1 MKRLFLSVIVLVLF
15 PFCNISA
22 QLFKTI
28 VSLVLE
34 ETDDVLLSG
43 DVQIQNVREDTIL
56 VVDKAQSHV
65 LVYNRNGELLSF
77 WGRKGNGPGDLNQ
90 PTSALKLPNGNILVT
105 EFNGRVTKFSP
116 SGEVIDI
123 VSTKISRLN
132 KSLLLPNGKV
142 LLTGNNYTAE
152 DHYLLYLFDTE
163 DMSVNKEIFPLPLDP
178 NEYAMQ
184 PLTLAESS
192 YATVCGDKIIAAH
205 SMLPELF
212 SFDFE
217 GRPIGNKVIE
227 SKLFSVMEKVED
239 ANNPNETVK
248 KYGEV
253 SWIWGM
259 YCMGEGNIGI
269 KFMKNLTGENGNPVS
284 FMLATTEGELIKESS
299 DVPSIEFN
307 HHNSDT
313 LYFANEEAE
322 TPNSFIKMVL
332 NRD

>member
-1 MKRLFLSVIVLVLF
+1 MKRLFLSVIILVLF
-15 PFCNISA
+15 PYCNLYA

-28 VSLVLE
+28 DSLVLE

-90 PTSALKLPNGNILVT
+90 PTSALKLPNRNILVT
-105 EFNGRVTKFSP
+105 EFSGRVTKFSP
-116 SGEVIDI
+116 SGEVIGL
-123 VSTKISRLN
+123 VSTKINRLN

-163 DMSVNKEIFPLPLDP
+163 DMGVDKEIFPLPLDP
-178 NEYAMQ
+178 KEYAMQ
-184 PLTLAESS
+184 PLTLVESS
-192 YATVCGDKIIAAH
+192 YATVCGGKIIAVH
-205 SMLPELF
+205 SMLNELF
-212 SFDFE
+212 FFDFE
-217 GRPIGNKVIE
+217 GRLVGSKVIE
-227 SKLFSVMEKVED
+227 SELFSMMEKVENS
-239 ANNPNETVK
+239 NNPNETVK
-248 KYGEV
+248 KYGEA
-253 SWIWGM
+253 SWIWGL
-259 YCMGEGNIGI
+259 YCMDDSNIGI

-284 FMLATTEGELIKESS
+284 FMLTTSEGELLKESS
-299 DVPSIEFN
+299 DVPLFEFN
-307 HHNSDT
+307 HHKTDT
-313 LYFANEEAE
+313 LYYPKEEAE

-332 NRD
+332 VRD